1 MDFEEVF
8 DKVKDLSKK
17 GIKLASK
24 EAKVVGKTV
33 KESLQEKQYNK
44 LNDFE
49 IGKLQDIINLINST
63 IECLDKKDFEQAK
76 IYLEVVLQD
85 INDVQEMY
93 IFVMNEA
100 DQLYQKTKDFRA
112 RVFLTKIKEYDL
124 KRDDFTEV
132 VKQSLEQIQKG
143 EHIDKVEK
151 YLVDLESDVS
161 YELTLFN
168 GFIEIRHGLLRN
180 EIRIHKE

>member
-8 DKVKDLSKK
+8 DKVKNLSKK
-17 GIKLASK
+17 GIKVVSK

-33 KESLQEKQYNK
+33 KESLQEKQYDK

-49 IGKLQDIINLINST
+49 IAKLQDIINLINST
-63 IECLDKKDFEQAK
+63 IESLDKKDLEQAK

-112 RVFLTKIKEYDL
+112 RVFLTKIKEYDS
-124 KRDDFTEV
+124 KRDDYNEV
-132 VKQSLEQIQKG
+132 VKQSIEQINKG
-143 EHIDKVEK
+143 DHIDKVEE
-151 YLVDLESDVS
+151 YLVDLESDIT
-161 YELTLFN
+161 YELTLFK
-168 GFIEIRHGLLRN
+168 GFADVRHGILRN
-180 EIRIHKE
+180 EIMIHKE